1 MSFLPERD
9 RDYLKEKGYEY
20 QEYAEG
26 NQRGIILKNWP
37 LPANKFTLDKVDLLV
52 LIPVG
57 YPDNRL
63 DMFYN
68 SPDVHLKQEQKTARA
83 ADHPLQFNSI
93 HWQRWSRHLAGDA
106 WRPGID
112 GIHTF
117 IQAIQQALV
126 EARA

>member
-20 QEYAEG
+20 QEYTEE
-26 NQRGIILKNWP
+26 NQRGIILKNWS
-37 LPANKFTLDKVDLLV
+37 LPSDKFTLDKIDLLV

-68 SPDVHLKQEQKTARA
+68 FPEVLLKQEQQKARA
-83 ADHPLQFNSI
+83 ADQPLQFNSTQ
-93 HWQRWSRHLAGDA
+93 WQRWSRHLAGDA

-117 IQAIQQALV
+117 IQAIQQALM
-126 EARA
+126 EARV